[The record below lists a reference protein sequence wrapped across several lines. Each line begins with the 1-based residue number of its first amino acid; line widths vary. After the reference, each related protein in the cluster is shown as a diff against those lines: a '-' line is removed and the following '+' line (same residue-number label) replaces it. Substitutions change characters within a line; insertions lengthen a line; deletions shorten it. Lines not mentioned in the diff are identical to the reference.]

1 MRVWRARW
9 VAAAV
14 AVLAFVSFVSVR
26 AGGQNVAGQAIRRS
40 PDGRPDLSGVWQV
53 MNGAAWNIQ
62 DQNAEPGPYG
72 APWVGIPASRGVVEG
87 NEIPYQPWARAKK
100 EENYK
105 NRLTLDPEVNCYLPG
120 VPRITYMPFPFQIVQ
135 TPTYIAILYEYVHAI
150 RHVYVDG
157 SPHPKGPIEWWMGD
171 SRGRWEGDT
180 LVVSVRHFNAD
191 TWFDRAGNFHGEEMQ
206 VTERYSFLDRDTIQY
221 EVTVEDPKVFTRP
234 WKMSML
240 LYRRKEPNVQL
251 LEHACY
257 AFDGVAVGTRAR
269 DRIAPER

>member
-1 MRVWRARW
+1 MTGRLARW
-9 VAAAV
+9 AIVTTATILS
-14 AVLAFVSFVSVR
+14 LAPLSAGVQGG
-26 AGGQNVAGQAIRRS
+26 GGQAVSRTL
-40 PDGRPDLSGVWQV
+40 DGRPDLSGVWQV
-53 MNGAAWNIQ
+53 INGAAWNIQ
-62 DQNAEPGPYG
+62 DQNAAPGPHG
-72 APWVGIPASRGVVEG
+72 APWLGIPASRGVVEG

-100 EENYK
+100 DENYK

-150 RHVYVDG
+150 RHIYVDG
-157 SPHPKGPIEWWMGD
+157 STHPAGPIEWWMGD

-191 TWFDRAGNFHGEEMQ
+191 TWFDRAGNFHSEEMQ
-206 VTERYSFLDRDTIQY
+206 LTERYSFVDRDTINY
-221 EVTVEDPKVFTRP
+221 EVTVEDSKVFTRP

-251 LEHACY
+251 LEHPCY
-257 AFDGVAVGTRAR
+257 SFDGVAVGTRPN
-269 DRIAPER
+269 DKIAPGR